1 MGLRLSR
8 AYIPVSSRSAGA
20 TEWYLASKENKK
32 SKRKG
37 IETEIKVHANM
48 EIKTCKACSRL
59 CHLQTANNHLRFA
72 KHLLMYQV
80 LRSATH
86 RGKLLLC
93 GSGWWCAVRRLY
105 SFITMV
111 LSSFRA
117 LFHSVHIYGNNRI
130 WEVRTVGETEEICMQ
145 KKICK
150 AHMTQKKKKP
160 TRRQA
165 YRRRS
170 ISAEIFGFFNGL
182 RQHLSAM
189 SRDLGGSS
197 DTRQKGEHAHQTSA

>member
-8 AYIPVSSRSAGA
+8 AYIPVSSRWAGA

-37 IETEIKVHANM
+37 IETEIKVRANM

-105 SFITMV
+105 SFITTV
-111 LSSFRA
+111 LSSLRA

-130 WEVRTVGETEEICMQ
+130 WEGRTVGETEEICMQ
-145 KKICK
+145 S
-150 AHMTQKKKKP
+150 TYDQKKKKKNHP

-165 YRRRS
+165 YRKRS
-170 ISAEIFGFFNGL
+170 ISGEIFGFFSGL
-182 RQHLSAM
+182 RQHLSTL

-197 DTRQKGEHAHQTSA
+197 ATRQKGEHAHQTSA

>member
-8 AYIPVSSRSAGA
+8 AYIPVSSRWAGA

-37 IETEIKVHANM
+37 IETEIKVRANM

-105 SFITMV
+105 SFITTV

-130 WEVRTVGETEEICMQ
+130 WEGRTVGETEEICMQ
-145 KKICK
+145 S
-150 AHMTQKKKKP
+150 TYDQKKKKKEKP
-160 TRRQA
+160 P
-165 YRRRS
+165 
-170 ISAEIFGFFNGL
+170 
-182 RQHLSAM
+182 H
-189 SRDLGGSS
+189 
-197 DTRQKGEHAHQTSA
+197 

>member
-1 MGLRLSR
+1 MDLRLSR

-37 IETEIKVHANM
+37 IETEIKVRANM

-59 CHLQTANNHLRFA
+59 CYLQTANNHLRFA

-105 SFITMV
+105 SFITTV

-145 KKICK
+145 N
-150 AHMTQKKKKP
+150 TYDQKKKKP
-160 TRRQA
+160 TRR
-165 YRRRS
+165 
-170 ISAEIFGFFNGL
+170 
-182 RQHLSAM
+182 
-189 SRDLGGSS
+189 
-197 DTRQKGEHAHQTSA
+197 

>member
-20 TEWYLASKENKK
+20 TESYLASKENKK

-37 IETEIKVHANM
+37 IETEIKVRANM

-59 CHLQTANNHLRFA
+59 CYLQTANNHLRFA

-145 KKICK
+145 IC
-150 AHMTQKKKKP
+150 MQENMQSTYDQKKKKKP
-160 TRRQA
+160 
-165 YRRRS
+165 
-170 ISAEIFGFFNGL
+170 
-182 RQHLSAM
+182 
-189 SRDLGGSS
+189 D
-197 DTRQKGEHAHQTSA
+197 